1 MTSRHSFETFIN
13 EFKGNREGV
22 INILK
27 IVLEQKKVKII
38 IEIF

>member
-1 MTSRHSFETFIN
+1 MTSSRHSFETFIN

-27 IVLEQKKVKII
+27 IVLEQRKVIKKITS
-38 IEIF
+38 